1 MNRNFFVLLVI
12 LPLMFIE
19 CDFGGASSKKNVV
32 TTPSSDKAI
41 TDFSFASPA
50 AAGVIDETLGKNQRY
65 GPECHCC
72 NITGGDLYH
81 FRRQCQ
87 GRICQGVGG
96 ARFNG
101 E

>member
-50 AAGVIDETLGKNQRY
+50 AAGVIDETLKKISVTVPDATVVTSLVATFTTSGASVK
-65 GPECHCC
+65 
-72 NITGGDLYH
+72 
-81 FRRQCQ
+81 
-87 GRICQGVGG
+87 VGYVSSG
-96 ARFNG
+96 ERFNG